1 MATPSST
8 ENKGLMD
15 KATGFM
21 GDTLGK
27 IADKPD
33 EWADKIQDP
42 RKREITRKALYI
54 LFDLGIVL
62 LAFGVVSA
70 MMGAGWNPLHWF
82 SAANFTAIG
91 HSLQNMSFMNM
102 MTAGMGFGAIGLGL
116 GFLVNDLL
124 PKKAHRTA
132 GKVMAVAVPFLLIG
146 GAAALILAAGKTGGG
161 HFLNMHFSLSKS
173 MTSSL
178 FYVGLLLIPVA
189 AYSALKIPDVFK
201 SQTPYVGNV
210 RLTSRARQRR
220 HHPLSGGLRRF
231 ERAEATRRDR
241 QTETQRTH
249 EGGWWSNL
257 RQRFTPTPHVESMED
272 YFNDL

>member
-1 MATPSST
+1 MSTSSST

-27 IADKPD
+27 IADIPDKP
-33 EWADKIQDP
+33 EKAWQ
-42 RKREITRKALYI
+42 RKALYI

-62 LAFGVVSA
+62 LAFGVISM
-70 MMGAGWNPLHWF
+70 MMGTGWNPLHWF

-102 MTAGMGFGAIGLGL
+102 MTAGMGFGAIGVGL

-132 GKVMAVAVPFLLIG
+132 SKVMAVAVPFLLIG

-161 HFLNMHFSLSKS
+161 HFLNMHFSLTKS

-189 AYSALKIPDVFK
+189 AYSALKLPDLFK

-210 RLTSRARQRR
+210 RLTSRVRQRR
-220 HHPLSGGLRRF
+220 HRPLSGGPRRLQ
-231 ERAEATRRDR
+231 RAEAMRRDR

-249 EGGWWSNL
+249 EGEWWSNL
-257 RQRFTPTPHVESMED
+257 RQRFTSTPHVESMED
-272 YFNDL
+272 HFNEL